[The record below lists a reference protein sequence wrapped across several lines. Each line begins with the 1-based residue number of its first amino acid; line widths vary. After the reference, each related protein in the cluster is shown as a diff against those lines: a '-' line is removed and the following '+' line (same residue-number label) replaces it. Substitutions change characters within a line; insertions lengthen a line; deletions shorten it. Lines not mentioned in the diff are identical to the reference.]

1 VDRRLIEAGDVFHAA
16 AIGTG
21 RALCPANVWLRWAV
35 WSASI
40 VALVAA
46 IAASTLQLHIDRDC
60 KGGAFSGGFSSGF
73 DTRRCGI
80 TVEHIPTGSKITIPL
95 PRDWL

>member
-1 VDRRLIEAGDVFHAA
+1 MDRRLIEVRRTFHAV

-35 WSASI
+35 WSAVV
-40 VALVAA
+40 VALVAG
-46 IAASTLQLHIDRDC
+46 IAATTLQFHIERDC
-60 KGGAFSGGFSSGF
+60 KGGAFSSGFSSGF